1 MMRDIF
7 SSHSSFKNKICC
19 GVDEV
24 GRGPLAGP
32 VVAAAVIL
40 PEGFLHSEIKDS
52 KKLNREK
59 IKEVANIIKDKA
71 LAYAIGLRDSV
82 FIDKNDIL
90 TATFLAMKD
99 AVLTLK
105 IKPQVVLIDG
115 NHTNPY
121 LNGFEQL
128 AVVGGDD
135 KIIAI
140 SAASIVA
147 KDFRDTLMEEY
158 AYLYPEYGFEK
169 NKGYGTPFHRKMILN
184 HGMTPLHRKSF
195 CKKILQDSLLRFF

>member
-1 MMRDIF
+1 MRDIF
-7 SSHSSFKNKICC
+7 SSHSGFKNKICC

-59 IKEVANIIKDKA
+59 IKEVAHIIKDKS
-71 LAYAIGLRDSV
+71 LAYAIGLREPD

-90 TATFLAMKD
+90 TATFLAMQD
-99 AVLTLK
+99 AVLNLK

-121 LNGFEQL
+121 LKDFEQI
-128 AVVGGDD
+128 AVVDGDD

-140 SAASIVA
+140 SAASIIA

-158 AYLYPEYGFEK
+158 AHLYPEYGFEK
-169 NKGYGTPFHRKMILN
+169 HKGYGTSFHRKMIV
-184 HGMTPLHRKSF
+184 HYGMTPIHRKSF
-195 CKKILQDSLLRFF
+195 CKKFLQDSLSRFF